1 MKPNISTNIGKVL
14 DDFFIIQN
22 DIFAVRD
29 LYFTVISEVE
39 RTLISKVLRKAGSNK
54 SIATKMLGISRNTLN
69 SKIKSL
75 NIDSE

>member
-29 LYFTVISEVE
+29 LYSTVISEVE
-39 RTLISKVLRKAGSNK
+39 RALISKVLRKAGGNK